1 MSMSQDSLLA
11 VVEPVVVAAGL
22 DLEELVLRPA
32 GRRTSVVVVVDG
44 DTVDSD
50 VIADVSRELAVML
63 DDSGV
68 TGEQAYTLEV
78 TSRGVDRPLTLPRHW
93 RRNTGRLVKVALT
106 DGEVVAGRL
115 QSADDTSAV
124 IGDLRIDF
132 AEVARAVV
140 EIEFNPPAETS

>member
-44 DTVDSD
+44 DTVDID
-50 VIADVSRELAVML
+50 VIAHVSRNLAAVL

-93 RRNTGRLVKVALT
+93 RRSGSVWCR
-106 DGEVVAGRL
+106 
-115 QSADDTSAV
+115 
-124 IGDLRIDF
+124 
-132 AEVARAVV
+132 
-140 EIEFNPPAETS
+140 